1 VKGAASSGPGGCQVA
16 RKGRP
21 SRRLSQSSAEQARP
35 EVGRSGPGHTPG
47 VPLENLPEESR
58 PSGDLIASA
67 KELDTHYIPTPYP
80 DGFERGARSISARG
94 ARPSRPSPVRRES
107 LNGVVVKSVDEGAVR
122 RAMDAHAAR
131 LLAAHPEVEEI
142 VVFGSFAAGAWAPRS
157 DLDVFIVLS
166 HSVTSVR
173 DRIPDLPAGPL
184 FRRCR
189 PLPVHEAGDRCTRA
203 VSAHRRRCAEP
214 LAPWPPRITPTGP

>member
-1 VKGAASSGPGGCQVA
+1 
-16 RKGRP
+16 
-21 SRRLSQSSAEQARP
+21 ARP
-35 EVGRSGPGHTPG
+35 EVERSGPGHTPG
-47 VPLENLPEESR
+47 VLPENLPEESR

-67 KELDTHYIPTPYP
+67 KELDTHYIPTTY
-80 DGFERGARSISARG
+80 GFERGARSISARG
-94 ARPSRPSPVRRES
+94 VRPSRPSPVRRAS
-107 LNGVVVKSVDEGAVR
+107 LNGVVVRSVDEGAVR

-166 HSVTSVR
+166 HSVMSVR

-184 FRRCR
+184 SRRCR
-189 PLPVHEAGDRCTRA
+189 PL
-203 VSAHRRRCAEP
+203 
-214 LAPWPPRITPTGP
+214 